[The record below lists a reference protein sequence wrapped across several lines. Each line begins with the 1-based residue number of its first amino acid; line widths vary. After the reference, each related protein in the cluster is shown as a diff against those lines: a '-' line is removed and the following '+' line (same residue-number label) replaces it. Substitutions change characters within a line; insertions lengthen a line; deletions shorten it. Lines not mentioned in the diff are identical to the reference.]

1 MLPNF
6 SSAENIYIANKNE
19 KIEYGFKHLLL
30 NNLPKNDDTDKMARK
45 EEL

>member
-6 SSAENIYIANKNE
+6 SSAQNIYIANKNE
-19 KIEYGFKHLLL
+19 KTEYGFKILLL